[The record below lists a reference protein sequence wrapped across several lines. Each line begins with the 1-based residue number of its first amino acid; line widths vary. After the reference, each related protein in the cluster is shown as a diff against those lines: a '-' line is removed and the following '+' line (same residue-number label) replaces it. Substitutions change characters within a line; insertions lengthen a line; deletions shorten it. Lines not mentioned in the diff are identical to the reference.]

1 MECGTGVSVAVTK
14 FKRPRYLH
22 ACITSVIHQTVKPHQ
37 IVISQMIVTR
47 RRRLSL
53 EVSVTSGFQLITSKA
68 PPLLG
73 QLRNRQ
79 QAVRLCDGEL
89 IAVLDDDDIWEDRFL
104 EQTFDGLLCNP
115 DCGFCSTDHFLIDSE
130 GVIMDL
136 ETELSSQR
144 FGRSNMSTGVYT
156 DVLNRE
162 LRYKPFPLQFT
173 LFRRSALSKVGGF
186 PKYSGVVPDFA
197 LFLMLGAN
205 DIPAY
210 YLSERLGRY
219 RIHNGQQTGRRVQNG
234 ESLVGFLLKFASSHR
249 LPETESRLLAD
260 TFRASVVELAI
271 AGAHDSDRYGAL
283 SALKRYL
290 ALGWGPVEIS
300 RAVTLAGVLLGAR
313 RRK

>member
-1 MECGTGVSVAVTK
+1 MECGPGVSVAVTT

-22 ACITSVIHQTVKPHQ
+22 ACITSLIHETVKPHQ
-37 IVISQMIVTR
+37 IVISQDDCD
-47 RRRLSL
+47 L
-53 EVSVTSGFQLITSKA
+53 ETIPINHIQNS
-68 PPLLG
+68 PPLG

-79 QAVRLCDGEL
+79 QAVQLCGGEL

-104 EQTFDGLLCNP
+104 ERTIEELLSNP

-130 GVIMDL
+130 GLIMDV

-144 FGRSNMSTGVYT
+144 FGRANMSTGVYT

-162 LRYKPFPLQFT
+162 LSYKPFPLQFT
-173 LFRRSALSKVGGF
+173 LFRRSVVSKVGGF
-186 PKYSGVVPDFA
+186 PECSGVVPDFA
-197 LFLMLGAN
+197 IFLMLGAN
-205 DIPAY
+205 HIPGY

-219 RIHNGQQTGRRVQNG
+219 RTHSGQQTVRRVQNA
-234 ESLVGFLLKFASSHR
+234 ESLVDFLLRFASSHR

-260 TFRASVVELAI
+260 TFRASVIELAI
-271 AGAHDSDRYGAL
+271 ARAHDSDRYGAL

-300 RAVTLAGVLLGAR
+300 RAATLAVVLLGAR